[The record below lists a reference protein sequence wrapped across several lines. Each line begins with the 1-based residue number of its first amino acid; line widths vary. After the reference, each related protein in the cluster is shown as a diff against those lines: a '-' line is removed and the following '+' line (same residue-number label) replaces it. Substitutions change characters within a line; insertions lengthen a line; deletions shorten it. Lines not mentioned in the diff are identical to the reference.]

1 MIKNVAKM
9 INDIDINMSDTLTEL
24 MGRFYNVMREN
35 GVSMVVHEPDGSTTM
50 CSGEWIMCKTLFLK
64 RVEMQLNIQDM
75 INCPK
80 DLQE

>member
-24 MGRFYNVMREN
+24 MERFYSVMREN
-35 GVSMVVHEPDGSTTM
+35 GFSMVVHEPDGSTFM

-64 RVEMQLNIQDM
+64 RIEMQLSIQDM

-80 DLQE
+80 DLQQ

>member
-24 MGRFYNVMREN
+24 MERFYNVMREN
-35 GVSMVVHEPDGSTTM
+35 GVSMVVHEPDGSMST

-64 RVEMQLNIQDM
+64 RIEMQLSIQDM
-75 INCPK
+75 INCPQ
-80 DLQE
+80 DLQQ